1 MGNILPPA
9 SLPLD
14 LPPPPPSMGIV
25 GEVAIEEASSEYEDI
40 SSSFSPHTPK
50 ALASFLK
57 DNAASLLRGATVQT
71 FLLSPDSKEGEED
84 VDGIVRV
91 GTPEVASG
99 SDDSLS
105 SFKSGFH
112 RVELIGYDQMPFG
125 FSGRVRTLF
134 QSLGHSDGGPSSST
148 FFSMASL
155 KSKAVGFLSG
165 ATPAQDIFEKSVE
178 EDTTSVSLSISDE
191 FATQTEDRV
200 NGFVGNMD
208 VGELKRNTSIKYAS
222 CTCPTDV
229 HLRYKH
235 PADKDGDGQ
244 HLGGLTK
251 WINHFLLASSNDN
264 RDGSCMKVSEASGDW

>member
-1 MGNILPPA
+1 VVEVGNIPPS

-14 LPPPPPSMGIV
+14 LPPPLDIF
-25 GEVAIEEASSEYEDI
+25 GEVTVVDKAI
-40 SSSFSPHTPK
+40 
-50 ALASFLK
+50 
-57 DNAASLLRGATVQT
+57 SLLRGATVQT

-84 VDGIVRV
+84 LDDGIVRV

-112 RVELIGYDQMPFG
+112 RVGFKGYDQMPFEL
-125 FSGRVRTLF
+125 SGRVRTLF
-134 QSLGHSDGGPSSST
+134 QSLGQLDGGPSSSA

-155 KSKAVGFLSG
+155 GSTAVGFLSG
-165 ATPAQDIFEKSVE
+165 STSVQDIFEKSVE
-178 EDTTSVSLSISDE
+178 DATTVSESISDE
-191 FATQTEDRV
+191 FATQTETRV

-208 VGELKRNTSIKYAS
+208 VAELKCNTSNNYGS
-222 CTCPTDV
+222 CTCPADV
-229 HLRYKH
+229 HLRYKC
-235 PADKDGDGQ
+235 PVDKDGDVQ